1 MKNHSTIIT
10 LFFNLIILLFL
21 FSSTNCISKKADKKE
36 YQGESSTESKRQKAK
51 ENLLVNQK
59 VILDSLS
66 LLQKST
72 QTYYASTIEA
82 INLKNHIQ
90 LLASESFGGRKVGQ
104 RGQKMAGIYI
114 QDFFIKND
122 LEPAVPTDFGKR
134 YLQEFEIEK
143 GKISTITIKTQGK
156 DKEVTYQNKEDFLAN
171 PLTYLHNENELNVVL
186 TGYSILPNEQIHE
199 RGIALFLDTEDRE
212 TIFYSNQDANEKM
225 EKQMLLAQKAGA
237 KAIFFVLTNSSNFKI
252 NSKKLQKSKYLNGDV
267 YNLKTEK
274 SIGVYFLSM
283 EMAAQLFDYS
293 EKDLK
298 ELAEQFKENK
308 IPSNLPYTSFS
319 IDVKKENATT
329 LETENV
335 IGFVEG
341 TDLKEEL
348 IIISA
353 HYDHL
358 GHEKGQP
365 KNIFFAGAD
374 DNASGV
380 AALMELA
387 KVFALA
393 KKEGFSPRRSILFL
407 TTTAEEVG
415 MLGSSYYADI
425 APLFPISNV
434 VTNLNID
441 MIGREYVPK
450 GKYLTNEYVSI
461 VGSDWLSP
469 VLHQTHEQANTTF
482 TKLNLDYTYNSKS
495 HPEAFFYRSD
505 QYSFAKY
512 DIPVIFYTSPD
523 HKDYHKI
530 SDTAEKIDYERVEKV
545 TKLIFYTTWQLANQ
559 SESPKKIEKS
569 NFEEQN

>member
-143 GKISTITIKTQGK
+143 GKISAITIKTQGK

-252 NSKKLQKSKYLNGDV
+252 NSKN
-267 YNLKTEK
+267 
-274 SIGVYFLSM
+274 
-283 EMAAQLFDYS
+283 
-293 EKDLK
+293 
-298 ELAEQFKENK
+298 FK
-308 IPSNLPYTSFS
+308 
-319 IDVKKENATT
+319 
-329 LETENV
+329 
-335 IGFVEG
+335 
-341 TDLKEEL
+341 
-348 IIISA
+348 
-353 HYDHL
+353 
-358 GHEKGQP
+358 
-365 KNIFFAGAD
+365 
-374 DNASGV
+374 
-380 AALMELA
+380 
-387 KVFALA
+387 KV
-393 KKEGFSPRRSILFL
+393 
-407 TTTAEEVG
+407 
-415 MLGSSYYADI
+415 
-425 APLFPISNV
+425 
-434 VTNLNID
+434 
-441 MIGREYVPK
+441 
-450 GKYLTNEYVSI
+450 
-461 VGSDWLSP
+461 
-469 VLHQTHEQANTTF
+469 NT
-482 TKLNLDYTYNSKS
+482 
-495 HPEAFFYRSD
+495 
-505 QYSFAKY
+505 
-512 DIPVIFYTSPD
+512 
-523 HKDYHKI
+523 
-530 SDTAEKIDYERVEKV
+530 
-545 TKLIFYTTWQLANQ
+545 
-559 SESPKKIEKS
+559 
-569 NFEEQN
+569 

>member
-1 MKNHSTIIT
+1 MKFQSTIIT

-21 FSSTNCISKKADKKE
+21 FSSTNCISQKSDN
-36 YQGESSTESKRQKAK
+36 QDTSTTQTSRRNTNIDTIQ
-51 ENLLVNQK
+51 NY
-59 VILDSLS
+59 LS
-66 LLQKST
+66 ALQQST
-72 QTYYASTIEA
+72 QTYYADNIEA
-82 INLKNHIQ
+82 INLKNHIE
-90 LLASESFGGRKVGQ
+90 LLASESFEGRKVGE
-104 RGQKMAGIYI
+104 RGQKMAGLYI

-122 LEPAVPTDFGKR
+122 LEPAVPTEVGKR

-143 GKISTITIKTQGK
+143 STTPIVTIKTQKEGK
-156 DKEVTYQNKEDFLAN
+156 ENIYKNKADFLAN

-186 TGYSILPNEQIHE
+186 TGYSILPNEQMNG
-199 RGIALFLDTEDRE
+199 RGVALFLNTYDKED
-212 TIFYSNQDANEKM
+212 IFYSNQDWNEKT
-225 EKQMLLAQKAGA
+225 EKQVLEAQKAGA
-237 KAIFFVLTNSSNFKI
+237 KAIFFILTNSDNFKI
-252 NSKKLQKSKYLNGDV
+252 NTKRLQKNKYLNEDI
-267 YNLKTEK
+267 YTLKTEK
-274 SIGVYFLSM
+274 SSGVYFLSM
-283 EMAAQLFDYS
+283 QTAAELFDYS
-293 EKDLK
+293 DSEW
-298 ELAEQFKENK
+298 ESIEEQFKENK
-308 IPSNLPYTSFS
+308 IPSNLPYTTIS

-329 LETENV
+329 LNTENI

-341 TDLKEEL
+341 TSAKEEL

-358 GHEKGQP
+358 GKD
-365 KNIFFAGAD
+365 KTTYYAGAD

-393 KKEGFSPRRSILFL
+393 KKDGFAPRRSILFM

-434 VTNLNID
+434 VANLNID
-441 MIGREYVPK
+441 MIGREYLPK
-450 GKYLTNEYVSI
+450 NKYPANDYVSI

-469 VLHQTHEQANTTF
+469 VLHQTHEQANSVF
-482 TKLNLDYTYNSKS
+482 TKINLDYTYNSKK
-495 HPEAFFYRSD
+495 HPEEFFYRSD

-523 HKDYHKI
+523 HKDYHKT
-530 SDTAEKIDYERVEKV
+530 SDTAEKIDYQRVEKV

-559 SESPKKIEKS
+559 EESPKKIEK
-569 NFEEQN
+569 NTFEDQN